1 MVDFAG
7 TYRASARETR
17 VQVSTWGPDCG
28 PRPQNSTEPGGESAE
43 VKKQGARLALALPDR
58 TLRTDSCWTPNPTVR
73 VTNAVATAARWRT
86 ECATP
91 EGEAKRERGVYT
103 VTATTR
109 NTLELL
115 EESEYDWQLNDS
127 HCIAK
132 VRSTQKLER
141 GATPPTSAEPEPE
154 PEAAPPGC
162 KPGPAA
168 RIRLRPREATISPGE
183 RVCFTVKLTDAA
195 GCAVPLDPGTLKWN
209 LSKPEAALASLS
221 GACFKAAPSAADAE
235 GRFEVAVTSGSLRGE
250 SLVLV
255 VPTDLSDITARR
267 GAGAAAGDD
276 TEEGVG
282 GIVSGLGIVAVV
294 KRSSAGAL
302 IAAAASVLLALGGF
316 SWFLHT
322 RSREKA
328 AAAAAALRSQKRNSQ
343 RSQPVSA
350 PPSTPSGSS
359 EQLICPLCRRG
370 YPAGTERC
378 TKDAGRPIPY
388 AEFLRQAQAA
398 ERAASTCPAC
408 AVQLAPGAL
417 FCGACGAKV
426 TS

>member
-1 MVDFAG
+1 
-7 TYRASARETR
+7 
-17 VQVSTWGPDCG
+17 
-28 PRPQNSTEPGGESAE
+28 
-43 VKKQGARLALALPDR
+43 
-58 TLRTDSCWTPNPTVR
+58 
-73 VTNAVATAARWRT
+73 
-86 ECATP
+86 
-91 EGEAKRERGVYT
+91 VYT

-141 GATPPTSAEPEPE
+141 GATPPTSAAPEPEPE

-162 KPGPAA
+162 TPGPAA
-168 RIRLRPREATISPGE
+168 RIRLRPREATIAPSE
-183 RVCFTVKLTDAA
+183 RVCFTVRVTDAQ
-195 GCAVPLDPGTLKWN
+195 GCAVPLDPATLKWS

-221 GACFKAAPSAADAE
+221 GSCFKAATSAADAE
-235 GRFEVAVTSGSLRGE
+235 GRFQVAVSSGSLRGE

-267 GAGAAAGDD
+267 GAGAEASDD
-276 TEEGVG
+276 TEESAG
-282 GIVSGLGIVAVV
+282 GIVSGFGIVAVV
-294 KRSSAGAL
+294 KRSPAGAL
-302 IAAAASVLLALGGF
+302 IAAAASVLLALAGF
-316 SWFLHT
+316 SWFRYT

-328 AAAAAALRSQKRNSQ
+328 EAAAAALRSQKRNSQ
-343 RSQPVSA
+343 RSQPRSA
-350 PPSTPSGSS
+350 PASLPPPSSS

-378 TKDAGRPIPY
+378 SKDEGRPIPY
-388 AEFLRQAQAA
+388 SEFLRQAQAS